1 MSERILLSTEEC
13 KKRLLGILVVI
24 DEICKRNNIK
34 YYLAYGTL
42 LGAVRHKG
50 FIPWDDD
57 IDIVLMRKD
66 YERLIEVLR
75 SQNSFS
81 WLKLIDYQCEG
92 YFYPFAKAV
101 DNRTIAKMED
111 NTTVH
116 GLWIDI
122 FPLDNVPDSEVE
134 CQGYLKRC
142 KFLRALTIAMTTD
155 FKTITNKLS
164 SKSTVKLLLNGLAVC
179 IGKYKIADYMIRL
192 MQKYKSKNTENVCV
206 LFSIYIMKEK
216 IRREDLTDTIYTEFE
231 GYSFPIPANYD
242 IYLSKMYGNYMQ
254 LPPIEKRRTHSITAC
269 EIKNEGVS

>member
-1 MSERILLSTEEC
+1 MNDRTLLSTKEC
-13 KKRLLGILVVI
+13 KKRLLDILVAI
-24 DEICKRNNIK
+24 DDICKRNNIK
-34 YYLAYGTL
+34 YQLAYGTL

-66 YERLIEVLR
+66 YEKLIGILR
-75 SQNSFS
+75 SQNVYS
-81 WLKLIDYQCEG
+81 WLKLIDYQCDG

-101 DNRTIAKMED
+101 DNRTIARMED
-111 NTTVH
+111 NTTEH

-155 FKTITNKLS
+155 FTNVKTKFSFKFIT
-164 SKSTVKLLLNGLAVC
+164 KLLLNGLAVC
-179 IGKYKIADYMIRL
+179 IGRYKIADYMIRC

-206 LFSIYIMKEK
+206 LFSIYIMREK
-216 IRREDLTDTIYTEFE
+216 MRREDLIDTIYTEFE

-242 IYLSKMYGNYMQ
+242 MYLSKMYGNYMQ
-254 LPPIEKRRTHSITAC
+254 LPPIEKRRTHSITAW
-269 EIKNEGVS
+269 EIKNS